1 MVDCLVVKEYLVCL
15 CLNDFIEFV
24 KFIIGLVKNFK
35 SE

>member
-1 MVDCLVVKEYLVCL
+1 MVERLVVKEYLVCL

-24 KFIIGLVKNFK
+24 KFIIELVNNFK